1 MLKTRRAIVGQTEL
15 QTDLKDVFESVDAS
29 GSMTPWHPIRTAVID
44 SLSKQLSFDRATVWL
59 LSPDEPAPDEL
70 IAQQGAEPRDIRS
83 WCEGGLHSV
92 PMLHDALVE
101 GRSVGRLED
110 THLFDSARS
119 GHSYAIAHA
128 LPESHP
134 QKRWWL
140 AVLSR
145 KEKAFTEVD
154 RLAVDIVLRQV
165 QTALNQP
172 SEIGVALALVGHDD
186 RPISTDL
193 AFEQIAVRLGVPS
206 CDLLQRLREI
216 RQQRW
221 EKIDDD
227 STHDLIFELNGERLW
242 VIFRKTRAIALPDA
256 TQWFVELRPLGDSN
270 IPPIGVVSDRRIA
283 EGIAFLHDSFQA
295 NPSLNEMAAHVHVS
309 PYHFHRVFSRL
320 VGISPKR
327 YLQLK
332 QLQIACR
339 LLRTTHAPVRD
350 IARMT
355 GFTSHGHFNA
365 AFRRVIGSSPT
376 QYRARRR

>member
-1 MLKTRRAIVGQTEL
+1 MLKTRRAFNGQTDL
-15 QTDLKDVFESVDAS
+15 QVGLKDVFDTVDAS
-29 GSMTPWHPIRTAVID
+29 GSVTPWLPIRTAVLD
-44 SLSKQLSFDRATVWL
+44 SLSEQLSFERAAVWL
-59 LSPDEPAPDEL
+59 LSPDGPAPDEL
-70 IAQQGAEPRDIRS
+70 IAQRGADGRDIRA
-83 WCEGGLHSV
+83 WCEAGQHQT
-92 PMLHDALVE
+92 PMLHDALMA
-101 GRSVGRLED
+101 GRSVGKLAD

-119 GHSYAIAHA
+119 GNTHAIAHA

-134 QKRWWL
+134 QRRWWL

-145 KEKAFTEVD
+145 SDKEFTDAD

-172 SEIGVALALVGHDD
+172 EEPGVAHALVGHDD

-193 AFEQIAVRLGVPS
+193 AFEQVCVRLGVPS
-206 CDLLQRLREI
+206 RNIFQLISDI

-221 EKIDDD
+221 EKVDDD
-227 STHDLIFELNGERLW
+227 STHDLVLELSGEQLW
-242 VIFRKTRAIALPDA
+242 VIFRKTRAIDLPEA
-256 TQWFVELRPLGDSN
+256 TQWFVELRPPGDSQ
-270 IPPIGVVSDRRIA
+270 IPPIGVVSDSRIA
-283 EGIAFLHDSFQA
+283 EGIAFLHDSFQT

-320 VGISPKR
+320 VGVSPKR

-332 QLQIACR
+332 QLQVACR

-350 IARMT
+350 VARMT

-365 AFRRVIGSSPT
+365 AFRRVKGCSPT
-376 QYRARRR
+376 QYRASRR